1 MQPGPCLPVLCKS
14 TSTTGTGTLRAS
26 YSSQHPK
33 TLDQP
38 LVNTT
43 RAGRKTP
50 FPRQSLLNSGG
61 NLGESRGGRGRWGI
75 LTCLLVSWRGLHTL
89 PRTTDTK
96 SRERHPARCSPPSF
110 LCPQPPETHAT
121 GAPLGPGATVVQDHK
136 VSEADKLPAPCP
148 HSTGHRPDSK
158 TQANNG
164 VC

>member
-14 TSTTGTGTLRAS
+14 TSMTGTGTLIGAS

-43 RAGRKTP
+43 RAGRKTL
-50 FPRQSLLNSGG
+50 FPPQSLLNSGG
-61 NLGESRGGRGRWGI
+61 NLGESRGGRGRRGI

-89 PRTTDTK
+89 PRTIDTK

-110 LCPQPPETHAT
+110 LCPQLPETRST
-121 GAPLGPGATVVQDHK
+121 GAPLGPGTTLVQDHK
-136 VSEADKLPAPCP
+136 VSEAKCPPCVP
-148 HSTGHRPDSK
+148 IARGTD
-158 TQANNG
+158 QALRRK
-164 VC
+164 